1 MMRVTSSDERRAE
14 SWAVSGSTSQDENR
28 TSGRTTRESAIR
40 ATRESAMRATS
51 QTATRTANETAIQ
64 AAGIPSPDI
73 WAGISADERAYR
85 KRVLDDIA
93 RRVAEEGVHTAVPG
107 DNREQTVH
115 AIRRAQGYDD
125 IVRDSQEPARW
136 CRAATHARRRVK
148 PRARERASAC
158 AMQLGD
164 FGTPSSPPRLPATS

>member
-14 SWAVSGSTSQDENR
+14 SWAVSGPTSQDENR
-28 TSGRTTRESAIR
+28 TSGR

-51 QTATRTANETAIQ
+51 QAADQTATRTANETAIQ

-93 RRVAEEGVHTAVPG
+93 RRVTEEGVHTAVPG
-107 DNREQTVH
+107 DDRGRQFMPF
-115 AIRRAQGYDD
+115 AALKGYND
-125 IVRDSQEPARW
+125 IVRDSQEPAR
-136 CRAATHARRRVK
+136 
-148 PRARERASAC
+148 
-158 AMQLGD
+158 
-164 FGTPSSPPRLPATS
+164 

>member
-14 SWAVSGSTSQDENR
+14 SWAVSGPTSQDENR
-28 TSGRTTRESAIR
+28 TSGR

-51 QTATRTANETAIQ
+51 QAATRTANETAIQ

-93 RRVAEEGVHTAVPG
+93 RKVAEEGVHTAVPSDDRG
-107 DNREQTVH
+107 RQFMPF
-115 AIRRAQGYDD
+115 AALKGYDD
-125 IVRDSQEPARW
+125 IVRDSQEPMR
-136 CRAATHARRRVK
+136 
-148 PRARERASAC
+148 
-158 AMQLGD
+158 
-164 FGTPSSPPRLPATS
+164 

>member
-14 SWAVSGSTSQDENR
+14 SWAISGSTSQDENR
-28 TSGRTTRESAIR
+28 TSGR
-40 ATRESAMRATS
+40 ATRESAMRAAD

-93 RRVAEEGVHTAVPG
+93 RRVAEEGVHTAVPSDDRG
-107 DNREQTVH
+107 RQFMPF
-115 AIRRAQGYDD
+115 AALKGYDD
-125 IVRDSQEPARW
+125 IVRDSQKPAR
-136 CRAATHARRRVK
+136 
-148 PRARERASAC
+148 
-158 AMQLGD
+158 
-164 FGTPSSPPRLPATS
+164 

>member
-14 SWAVSGSTSQDENR
+14 SWAVNGSTSQDENR
-28 TSGRTTRESAIR
+28 TSSR

-51 QTATRTANETAIQ
+51 QAAGQTARRAALQAAIQ

-73 WAGISADERAYR
+73 WADISTDERAYR

-107 DNREQTVH
+107 DDRGRQFMPF
-115 AIRRAQGYDD
+115 AALKGYDD
-125 IVRDSQEPARW
+125 IVRDSQEPAR
-136 CRAATHARRRVK
+136 
-148 PRARERASAC
+148 
-158 AMQLGD
+158 
-164 FGTPSSPPRLPATS
+164 

>member
-28 TSGRTTRESAIR
+28 TSGR

-51 QTATRTANETAIQ
+51 QAAGQTARRAALQAAIQ

-85 KRVLDDIA
+85 KRVLNDIA
-93 RRVAEEGVHTAVPG
+93 RRVAEEGVHTAVPSDDRG
-107 DNREQTVH
+107 RQFMPF
-115 AIRRAQGYDD
+115 AALKGYDD
-125 IVRDSQEPARW
+125 IVRDSQEPMR
-136 CRAATHARRRVK
+136 
-148 PRARERASAC
+148 
-158 AMQLGD
+158 
-164 FGTPSSPPRLPATS
+164 

>member
-14 SWAVSGSTSQDENR
+14 SWAASGSTSRDENR
-28 TSGRTTRESAIR
+28 TSGW

-51 QTATRTANETAIQ
+51 QAACRAAGQAAIQ
-64 AAGIPSPDI
+64 AAGIPSSDI

-107 DNREQTVH
+107 DDRGRQFMPF
-115 AIRRAQGYDD
+115 AALKGYDD
-125 IVRDSQEPARW
+125 IVRDSQEPAR
-136 CRAATHARRRVK
+136 
-148 PRARERASAC
+148 
-158 AMQLGD
+158 
-164 FGTPSSPPRLPATS
+164 

>member
-28 TSGRTTRESAIR
+28 TSGR

-51 QTATRTANETAIQ
+51 QAATRTANETAIQ

-93 RRVAEEGVHTAVPG
+93 RRVAEEGVHTAVPSDDRG
-107 DNREQTVH
+107 RQFMPF
-115 AIRRAQGYDD
+115 AALKGYDD
-125 IVRDSQEPARW
+125 IVRDSQEPMR
-136 CRAATHARRRVK
+136 
-148 PRARERASAC
+148 
-158 AMQLGD
+158 
-164 FGTPSSPPRLPATS
+164 

>member
-28 TSGRTTRESAIR
+28 AAGQTAIR
-40 ATRESAMRATS
+40 
-51 QTATRTANETAIQ
+51 

-73 WAGISADERAYR
+73 WAGISADEHAYR

-107 DNREQTVH
+107 DDRGRQFMPF
-115 AIRRAQGYDD
+115 AALKGYDD
-125 IVRDSQEPARW
+125 IVRDSQEPMR
-136 CRAATHARRRVK
+136 
-148 PRARERASAC
+148 
-158 AMQLGD
+158 
-164 FGTPSSPPRLPATS
+164 

>member
-1 MMRVTSSDERRAE
+1 MMRVTSSDERRTE

-28 TSGRTTRESAIR
+28 TSGW
-40 ATRESAMRATS
+40 ATHESAMRATS
-51 QTATRTANETAIQ
+51 QAATRTANETAIQ

-107 DNREQTVH
+107 DDRGRQFMPF
-115 AIRRAQGYDD
+115 AALKGYDD
-125 IVRDSQEPARW
+125 IVRDSQEPAR
-136 CRAATHARRRVK
+136 
-148 PRARERASAC
+148 
-158 AMQLGD
+158 
-164 FGTPSSPPRLPATS
+164 

>member
-14 SWAVSGSTSQDENR
+14 SWAVSGPTSQDENR
-28 TSGRTTRESAIR
+28 TSGR

-51 QTATRTANETAIQ
+51 QAATRTANETAIQ

-85 KRVLDDIA
+85 KRVLNDIA

-107 DNREQTVH
+107 DDRGRQFMPF
-115 AIRRAQGYDD
+115 AALKGYDD
-125 IVRDSQEPARW
+125 IVRDSQEPAR
-136 CRAATHARRRVK
+136 
-148 PRARERASAC
+148 
-158 AMQLGD
+158 
-164 FGTPSSPPRLPATS
+164 

>member
-14 SWAVSGSTSQDENR
+14 SWAVSGPTSQDENR
-28 TSGRTTRESAIR
+28 TSGR

-51 QTATRTANETAIQ
+51 QAACQAARRAALQAAIQ

-93 RRVAEEGVHTAVPG
+93 RRVAEEGIHAAVPG
-107 DNREQTVH
+107 DDRGRQFMPF
-115 AIRRAQGYDD
+115 AALKGYDD
-125 IVRDSQEPARW
+125 IVRDSQEPMR
-136 CRAATHARRRVK
+136 
-148 PRARERASAC
+148 
-158 AMQLGD
+158 
-164 FGTPSSPPRLPATS
+164 

>member
-28 TSGRTTRESAIR
+28 TSGRATRESAIR
-40 ATRESAMRATS
+40 ATSQAASRA
-51 QTATRTANETAIQ
+51 ANETAIQ
-64 AAGIPSPDI
+64 TSGIPSPDI

-107 DNREQTVH
+107 DDRGRQFMPF
-115 AIRRAQGYDD
+115 AALKGYDD
-125 IVRDSQEPARW
+125 IVRDSQEPAR
-136 CRAATHARRRVK
+136 
-148 PRARERASAC
+148 
-158 AMQLGD
+158 
-164 FGTPSSPPRLPATS
+164 